1 MGGITRWQDAVEM
14 MMAGA
19 SAFQVGAALFSDPMA
34 PLEIIDG
41 LNRYLDKNNI
51 KNVSDIVGSV
61 KPW

>member
-1 MGGITRWQDAVEM
+1 M

-41 LNRYLDKNNI
+41 LNRYLDENNI